1 MEEEVAR
8 LIESGGDPLKCVFDA
23 AVSAEFAQAV
33 LLLGPDVKT
42 LERDGLNDNGD
53 RTRWRGVRNT
63 KTGEVQW
70 FDFSQ
75 FCPPLP
81 PEFCAE

>member
-8 LIESGGDPLKCVFDA
+8 LVESGGDPLKCVFGA
-23 AVSAEFAQAV
+23 EVSAEFAQAV
-33 LLLGPDVKT
+33 LLLEPDVKT
-42 LERDGLNDNGD
+42 LERDGMDAEGN
-53 RTRWRGVRNT
+53 RTRWRGVKNT

-81 PEFCAE
+81 PEFCEE